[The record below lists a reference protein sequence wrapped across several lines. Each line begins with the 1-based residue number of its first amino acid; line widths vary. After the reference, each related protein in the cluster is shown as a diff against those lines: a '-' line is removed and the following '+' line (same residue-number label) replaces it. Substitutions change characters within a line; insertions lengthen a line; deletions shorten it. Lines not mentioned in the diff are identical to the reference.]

1 MVSLEKI
8 ANGATDVV
16 SYFVHRVCC
25 CLNHFVDLH
34 GFRNEVMLAEC
45 GLSEILLVPFRS
57 CLIVFELDLFFFYL
71 VLPHELKEDL
81 IA

>member
-8 ANGATDVV
+8 TNGATDVI
-16 SYFVHRVCC
+16 SYFVHRVRC
-25 CLNHFVDLH
+25 CLNNFVDLH

-45 GLSEILLVPFRS
+45 GLPEILLVPFRS
-57 CLIVFELDLFFFYL
+57 CLIVLDLDLFFFYL

-81 IA
+81 IT